1 LIGAMPAIL
10 TTHGLAKRRD
20 IRPEYDLYA
29 ILPEAV
35 NVFAELSRRKMPF
48 ARLKEAIDAE
58 RGSVGVPGVKR
69 LSDASDL
76 TLALAGALYNA
87 SRRAAPS
94 VVISDILTGYVE
106 EAVKGGSPAQTG
118 FMGGFGFGGPPPDE
132 AAIAAEKLAA
142 LVPGFVLPSIRQ
154 SGILGARTNPRRR

>member
-1 LIGAMPAIL
+1 
-10 TTHGLAKRRD
+10 
-20 IRPEYDLYA
+20 
-29 ILPEAV
+29 
-35 NVFAELSRRKMPF
+35 MPF

-106 EAVKGGSPAQTG
+106 AAVKGGSPTQ
-118 FMGGFGFGGPPPDE
+118 GGFGFGGPPPDE